1 MKIEELLRE
10 SAPFAIKTLW
20 VCLLVGPTMWVLGG
34 SLLPVAEIGSS
45 ELASWVQ
52 AIGSIAAIL
61 IAIWVASSQR
71 RAQLQDGKA
80 RSQLLERHVRSLAER
95 SKRAVTIQSRER
107 INLKSSLNL
116 ISGLRH
122 SFDSINLLDLPSVSL
137 LEPVSTLRDALR
149 GLEGGMLEAES
160 DNILSVW
167 MDTPTAA
174 LWMSLATVSANQ
186 VLEEGRQ
193 GR

>member
-1 MKIEELLRE
+1 MKIKDALRE
-10 SAPFAIKTLW
+10 SAPFAIRTMW
-20 VCLLVGPTMWVLGG
+20 VCLLVAPTVWVLGG
-34 SLLPVAEIGSS
+34 SLLPVVNIGSS

-61 IAIWVASSQR
+61 IAVWVASSQR
-71 RAQLQDGKA
+71 RAQLQDEKA
-80 RSQLLERHVRSLAER
+80 RSQLVECHVRSLAER

-122 SFDSINLLDLPSVSL
+122 SLDNINLLDLPSVQL

-160 DNILSVW
+160 DKILDFW

-174 LWMSLATVSANQ
+174 LWISLATVSANQ
-186 VLEEGRQ
+186 VLKES
-193 GR
+193 